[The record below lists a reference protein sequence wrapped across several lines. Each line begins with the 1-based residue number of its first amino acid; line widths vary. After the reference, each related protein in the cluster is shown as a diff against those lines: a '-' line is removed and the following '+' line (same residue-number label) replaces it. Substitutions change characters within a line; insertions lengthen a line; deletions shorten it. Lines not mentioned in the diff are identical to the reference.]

1 MTSHAGKKGQR
12 KIISPH
18 IFCGSFRRGILETAG
33 NFCASFFLYRPSLHL
48 LWTKLSS
55 RRILSD
61 SFGLVILH
69 LFRVRLLWTSWNF
82 PTRSFSNDWN
92 RNSVC
97 LKTRAR
103 TSNACCHSACQPPL
117 RAKSVLATP
126 LYESQ
131 VLASCLTPFRCNFRT
146 FPVGRRSLCTCSNTP
161 FQRLWKWFSIL
172 DHFLSSSVN
181 SVVMQWYVM
190 PDFCWGKECCLLQG
204 REVFLP
210 WWVGSTVFLLLECVI
225 YLQR

>member
-1 MTSHAGKKGQR
+1 MPHLSSCYTLLWMDIYIFIIAIAIWGQCTYVFCTTMQSSWSDGSTFETIAFTNFIILLISMVPWWPRMQEKKGQR

-126 LYESQ
+126 LYES
-131 VLASCLTPFRCNFRT
+131 
-146 FPVGRRSLCTCSNTP
+146 
-161 FQRLWKWFSIL
+161 
-172 DHFLSSSVN
+172 
-181 SVVMQWYVM
+181 
-190 PDFCWGKECCLLQG
+190 
-204 REVFLP
+204 
-210 WWVGSTVFLLLECVI
+210 
-225 YLQR
+225 